1 MEYKKLLLIGIDQSI
16 PYLINRFLKE
26 GILPNIAKLIE
37 NGVYG
42 EAYSCPPCDT
52 PTNWTTIATG
62 AKTANHGVASFY
74 MHLPGEALDY
84 GMKYRSRSQLSR
96 YCKAEYIWDVADN
109 NGLTPFIMNYPSGWP
124 ASFKQGAMSLYSWP
138 IPESL
143 PKMIDHSKSSVLQ
156 LKIEDDTIKKPK
168 FKTDLP
174 ILKTQLNLSS
184 YRFKNDIPIKIYV
197 FMVNGEERIAFTM
210 DGQNNFLEI
219 GFQNWS
225 EWKSIEIN
233 TIYGLLPCI
242 FRIKVLKI
250 DRKTN
255 ELEIQRSILYNL
267 KGWTTPES
275 LAEKLI
281 RNAFE
286 YELSEKQ
293 EVEFMIS
300 GSIEKFLQ
308 SAREESI
315 TLARSI
321 IFTKKEMNWDL
332 CYFHYHPLDSI
343 NHNSLAFL
351 YKDSPLYTE
360 EKAEKTLNYV
370 KSAYNIVDDLVGNL
384 IDGCIDN
391 QTIVVFVSDHGA
403 IPIWKIVNIP
413 LIFSK
418 AGLIK
423 YKWNNIQKKYI
434 VDWENTVAFPYMEPP
449 FVWVNLENRDPN
461 GIVKQKDYEMVR
473 ERIIETL
480 HEIRDPDTNEKI
492 IELALKK
499 EEANNYGL
507 NGERIGDVVYFLKP
521 SYGLFDGDLGFLD
534 ASFLTKKSFN
544 SSICNPSRR
553 FFGAHAYYLPETNF
567 GQYSISVPLIINGP
581 GIKEGE
587 TLKNNAELIDL
598 VPTLAHALK
607 IPRPKNAQG
616 SILHEIFN

>member
-1 MEYKKLLLIGIDQSI
+1 MERKKLLLIGIDQSI
-16 PYLINRFLKE
+16 PYLIKRFLKE
-26 GILPNIAKLIE
+26 GILPNIANLIE

-62 AKTANHGVASFY
+62 AKTAEHGVTSFY
-74 MHLPGEALDY
+74 MHLPGEALDF
-84 GMKYRSRSQLSR
+84 GMQHRSRSQLSKN
-96 YCKAEYIWDVADN
+96 CKAEYIWDVAEY
-109 NGLTPFIMNYPSGWP
+109 NGLTPFVMNYPSGWP
-124 ASFKQGAMSLYSWP
+124 GQFKKGAMSLYSWP

-156 LKIEDDTIKKPK
+156 LKFEEDPIKNPK

-174 ILKTQLNLSS
+174 VLKTQLNLSN
-184 YRFKNDIPIKIYV
+184 YRFKKDIPIIIYV
-197 FMVNGEERIAFTM
+197 FMVNGEDRIAFTM
-210 DGQNNFLEI
+210 YGSNDFLEI
-219 GFQNWS
+219 GFQKWS
-225 EWKSIEIN
+225 EWQSIEIN

-242 FRIKVLKI
+242 FRLKVVKI

-255 ELEIQRSILYNL
+255 ELEIQRSTLYNL
-267 KGWTTPES
+267 KGWTNPEF

-286 YELSEKQ
+286 YELPQKQ

-300 GSIEKFLQ
+300 GSIEKFLKL
-308 SAREESI
+308 AREESI

-321 IFTKKEMNWDL
+321 IFTKKELNWDL

-360 EKAEKTLNYV
+360 EKAEKTLKNV
-370 KSAYNIVDDLVGNL
+370 QSAYKIVDDLVGDL
-384 IDGCIDN
+384 IDGCIDK

-403 IPIWKIVNIP
+403 IPIWKIINIP

-423 YKWNNIQKKYI
+423 YKWNNIEKKYI
-434 VDWENTVAFPYMEPP
+434 LDWNNTLAFPYMEPP

-461 GIVKQKDYEMVR
+461 GIVNHKDYEMVR
-473 ERIIETL
+473 DRIIDTL
-480 HEIRDPDTNEKI
+480 YEIRDPDTNEKI

-499 EEANNYGL
+499 EEANKYGL

-521 SYGLFDGDLGFLD
+521 SYGLFDGDLRFLD

-544 SSICNPSRR
+544 SQICNPSRR
-553 FFGAHAYYLPETNF
+553 FFGAHAYYLPETTL
-567 GQYSISVPLIINGP
+567 GEYSISVPLIINGP
-581 GIKEGE
+581 GVESGI
-587 TLKNNAELIDL
+587 TLKKSLELVDIA
-598 VPTLAHALK
+598 PTLAYALN
-607 IPRPKNAQG
+607 IPQPKNAEG